1 MIRILQRRSRTLA
14 IGFLVWALLPVAL
27 CAAQSGSDPSR
38 QKRVLVLYSTRRD
51 AQIATLGERELPRL
65 LNNGLAEGVD
75 YYSEYID
82 RARFPDPAYKAA
94 FREFLKRKYRDYR
107 FDVIISLQNI
117 ALEFLGENR
126 NELFPGTPV
135 VYFSN
140 PPVTPRFANSTGLVS
155 DLNFAGTLALV
166 EKLQPETRHVFVVA
180 GAATADKDYE
190 QLARAQFRAF
200 ESRFAIKYLSGLPTP
215 ALEARLAEVP
225 PYSVVYYLLVSTDGA
240 GENFHPLEYVDR
252 VVAAANAPVYSWVD
266 SVMNHGIIGG
276 SLKSQ
281 QAQIDALA
289 RLAVRV
295 LHGERA
301 DDIPT
306 TSPDLNIDQV
316 DWRVL
321 RRWGLTE
328 ARVPAGTIVKF
339 REPSIWDRYRAYILG
354 AIALILAQMV
364 LIAGLLVQR
373 SRRQRAEEQVRSRE
387 AELHASYIRLRELG
401 VRLLNAQD
409 AERSRIARDLHDDIS
424 QQVALLSID
433 LDLLRGAVL
442 GSANDLAEDVFNR
455 VQQLAHSVHDLS
467 HNLHPAKLRLIGL
480 VAAISGFQH
489 ELALVGVG
497 ITFSHTNVP
506 SELPTDLTPSLF
518 RVVQEAVQNAIKH
531 GRAHQISVEL
541 VGIPRGLSLS
551 VSDDGVGFD
560 VASAWGKGLGLI
572 SMGERLEAVG
582 GSMEIRSM
590 PESGT
595 RVEVTVPLSAAVEQ
609 NPAPS
614 ESPAETLAS

>member
-1 MIRILQRRSRTLA
+1 
-14 IGFLVWALLPVAL
+14 
-27 CAAQSGSDPSR
+27 
-38 QKRVLVLYSTRRD
+38 
-51 AQIATLGERELPRL
+51 L

-401 VRLLNAQD
+401 ARLLNAQD

>member
-1 MIRILQRRSRTLA
+1 LA
-14 IGFLVWALLPVAL
+14 IGLLVWALLPVAL
-27 CAAQSGSDPSR
+27 SAAQSEGDPSR

-65 LNNGLAEGVD
+65 LASGLPEGVD

-117 ALEFLGENR
+117 ALEFLGESR
-126 NELFPGTPV
+126 NELFVGTPV

-140 PPVTPRFANSTGLVS
+140 PPVTTRYANSAGFIS
-155 DLNFAGTLALV
+155 DLNFARTLALV

-180 GAATADKDYE
+180 GAASADKDYE
-190 QLARAQFRAF
+190 RLARAQFRAF
-200 ESRFAIKYLSGLPTP
+200 ESRFAIEYLSGLPTP
-215 ALEARLAEVP
+215 ALEARLGELP
-225 PYSVVYYLLVSTDGA
+225 PHSVVYYVLVSTDGA

-252 VVAAANAPVYSWVD
+252 VVGAANAPVYSWVD

-321 RRWGLTE
+321 RRWGLGE

-339 REPSIWDRYRAYILG
+339 REPSIWDRYQAYILG
-354 AIALILAQMV
+354 TIALVLAQMI

-373 SRRQRAEEQVRSRE
+373 TRRQRAEEQVRRRE

-401 VRLLNAQD
+401 ARLLNAQD

-455 VQQLAHSVHDLS
+455 VQELARSVHDLS

-480 VAAISGFQH
+480 VAAISGLQH
-489 ELALVGVG
+489 ELALAGVG

-506 SELPTDLTPSLF
+506 SALPPDLTPSLF

-551 VSDDGVGFD
+551 ISDDGVGFD

-595 RVEVTVPLSAAVEQ
+595 RVEVTVPLSAPVEQ
-609 NPAPS
+609 IPALS
-614 ESPAETLAS
+614 ESPAEPVAS